1 MSHEAT
7 NWAFEQPQVFP
18 DMKPPEWAVLIV
30 LADCH
35 NPLHGC
41 FPSQEYIAARAGSD
55 FVIKAPVCEVMLFC
69 GSTSWPAFMECVEA
83 LDSLGDFSF
92 KLKGQ
97 GAGSDVSNSLLE
109 CTFPAQAGRVI

>member
-1 MSHEAT
+1 MSRSLGSIYALQYALEY
-7 NWAFEQPQVFP
+7 PV
-18 DMKPPEWAVLIV
+18 
-30 LADCH
+30 C
-35 NPLHGC
+35 NPVERCILVY
-41 FPSQEYIAARAGSD
+41 FAARAGSD